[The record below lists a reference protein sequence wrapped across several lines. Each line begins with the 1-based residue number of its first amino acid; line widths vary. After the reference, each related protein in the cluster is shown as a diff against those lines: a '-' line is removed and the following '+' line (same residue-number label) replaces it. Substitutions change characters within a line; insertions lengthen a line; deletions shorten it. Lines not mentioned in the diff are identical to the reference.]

1 MSTNNRDSRFLRTE
15 ITSLNGRLSKFN
27 QENDDLLQR
36 LSELKVEK
44 ERREAE
50 FELEKSEL
58 RERIRILEG
67 DKLDLFRQLKDRR
80 EAKDLMRQGLKTDE
94 SYRMQI
100 ENMRQEHARRER
112 ELLHRMESL
121 KNECEMDEG
130 RMKKE
135 IEQLKMTVQSKLDH
149 IDEIRLE
156 NDRLAR
162 QQAMPSGA
170 EERLREEIGRLKA
183 TLDVETRRLTDVRRE
198 NEELRK
204 TSSGT
209 KEETKRRIDELIKT
223 LRYKEDLLDEAN
235 RQLKRLNER
244 RNDDR
249 QQGEDKSVL
258 LRREFERMSDALREK
273 ERLLDDALAELSK
286 LRRREDSSSGG
297 SHVCDR
303 STRLE
308 RELDRLTSTLRSK
321 EELLNGALMEKRQ
334 LHAKLEELQD
344 MRGMISERDRLEL
357 SLRTKER
364 VIDEIVAKNKEVT
377 MLNDR
382 LQKDLKETRAFLKN
396 TSDANQELAEK
407 CSLLEKALVN
417 VKPEKEDH
425 QSESMSPYLK
435 NLLMKQESS
444 IFDLQR
450 QVTSLRKSITDKPK
464 DAKVSEEQQQSLL
477 LGSIAEILS
486 KSKPKDNNNSK
497 QLDEGIL
504 KELKQAKLNLDL
516 SRQRILKLEN
526 WLDSMHGGTGLE
538 SVGRLKQ
545 ERSATNG
552 YSTKSGKSVLALPD
566 ILENDCLREDEGML
580 RLKKKVTAKNKSR
593 PSWNSATTAM

>member
-1 MSTNNRDSRFLRTE
+1 MSTNDRDSRFLRTE

-44 ERREAE
+44 ERREYD

-58 RERIRILEG
+58 RERIRILEA

-94 SYRMQI
+94 SYRTQI

-112 ELLHRMESL
+112 ELLHRLESL
-121 KNECEMDEG
+121 KNEREVDEG
-130 RMKKE
+130 RTKKE

-149 IDEIRLE
+149 IDEMRLE

-170 EERLREEIGRLKA
+170 EERLREELGRLKA
-183 TLDVETRRLTDVRRE
+183 TLDVETRRLTDARRE

-204 TSSGT
+204 TLSGT
-209 KEETKRRIDELIKT
+209 KEETKRRTDELIKT

-235 RQLKRLNER
+235 GQLKRLNER
-244 RNDDR
+244 RSGDDLQK
-249 QQGEDKSVL
+249 QQQ
-258 LRREFERMSDALREK
+258 
-273 ERLLDDALAELSK
+273 
-286 LRRREDSSSGG
+286 
-297 SHVCDR
+297 
-303 STRLE
+303 LE
-308 RELDRLTSTLRSK
+308 RELDRLASTLRAK

-334 LHAKLEELQD
+334 LHAKLEELQE
-344 MRGMISERDRLEL
+344 MRGMISERDRLES

-364 VIDEIVAKNKEVT
+364 VIDEIVTKNKEVT
-377 MLNDR
+377 ALNDR
-382 LQKDLKETRAFLKN
+382 LQKDLKETRAFLKS

-417 VKPEKEDH
+417 VKPEREDH
-425 QSESMSPYLK
+425 QSAESMSPYLK
-435 NLLMKQESS
+435 ELLMKQESN

-450 QVTSLRKSITDKPK
+450 QVTSLRKSMIATDKPK
-464 DAKVSEEQQQSLL
+464 DTKINEDRQQQSLL

-497 QLDEGIL
+497 QLDESIL

-526 WLDSMHGGTGLE
+526 WLDSMHSGTGLE
-538 SVGRLKQ
+538 SVGRLRQ

-552 YSTKSGKSVLALPD
+552 YSTRSGKSGALALPD

-580 RLKKKVTAKNKSR
+580 RFNKKFAAKNKTR
-593 PSWNSATTAM
+593 PSWNNATAIM